1 MDDPTSLLFGL
12 DGFVVLEVADV
23 AGEDATVRVVVE
35 TGPGEAACPDCGVIA
50 SRIKDRPLCRI
61 RTFLLVGS
69 GCCCGGASVDWS
81 APRRDVNAGRSSSG
95 SIRCRFGPG

>member
-35 TGPGEAACPDCGVIA
+35 TEPVRLLA
-50 SRIKDRPLCRI
+50 
-61 RTFLLVGS
+61 RT
-69 GCCCGGASVDWS
+69 
-81 APRRDVNAGRSSSG
+81 AG
-95 SIRCRFGPG
+95 

>member
-35 TGPGEAACPDCGVIA
+35 TEPGDSNHRQLNSSGRTEAAA
-50 SRIKDRPLCRI
+50 L
-61 RTFLLVGS
+61 
-69 GCCCGGASVDWS
+69 A
-81 APRRDVNAGRSSSG
+81 RSSG
-95 SIRCRFGPG
+95 LL